1 MLFMNQV
8 EKLLSIFN
16 SSTGVNT
23 DTRSIQSGQLFVALK
38 GPNFNGNLFAK
49 QALETGAMHVV
60 IDENPE
66 LDLPAGSFTL
76 VENGLKA
83 LQTLAH
89 AYRKTLSCPVIAIG
103 GSNGKTTTK
112 ELITRV
118 LATKFKTFAT
128 PGNLNNH
135 IGVPLTLLKTP
146 FDTEMLIVEM
156 GANGLGE
163 IAELCEMAAP
173 DFGLITNI
181 GKDHLEGFGSIEGV
195 AAANSELFYYLF
207 KNGGKVFVNTLEP
220 HVARMASRFE
230 SAITYPQQQDFCQI
244 ELVVNGSFFLSYK
257 DEGGFEFETKLT
269 GQYNFANVA
278 TALCVGK
285 YFGVN
290 LSETHNAIANYE
302 PANNRSQI
310 VKTDR
315 NIIVSDAYNA
325 NPSSMEAAIANFV
338 TLKAAK
344 KALFLGDMLE
354 LGTQSE
360 VEHARLGELVSNPA
374 FDLIGL
380 VGKEMKFAAAK
391 SPNAIYFETPA
402 EALAWLKLNKL
413 IGFTL
418 LLKGSR
424 GLKMEQLIE
433 EL

>member
-1 MLFMNQV
+1 MNLS
-8 EKLLSIFN
+8 EPLLSIFQR
-16 SSTGVNT
+16 STGVNT
-23 DTRSIQSGQLFVALK
+23 DTRSIQQGQLFVALK

-49 QALETGAMHVV
+49 QALDSGAVHLLL
-60 IDENPE
+60 DEYPTC
-66 LDLPAGSFTL
+66 DLPEGCFSL

-83 LQTLAH
+83 LQDLAH
-89 AYRKTLSCPVIAIG
+89 AYRKTLSCQVIAIG

-112 ELITRV
+112 ELVTRV

-135 IGVPLTLLKTP
+135 IGVPLTLLRTP
-146 FDTEMLIVEM
+146 PDTEMLVVEM
-156 GANGLGE
+156 GANGPGE
-163 IAELCEMAAP
+163 IAELCDIAAP

-207 KNGGKVFVNTLEP
+207 KHGGKAFVNTLEQ
-220 HVARMASRFE
+220 HVARMSSRFE
-230 SAITYPQQQDFCQI
+230 SAITYPQAQDFCP
-244 ELVVNGSFFLSYK
+244 VTWVDNGSFFLSYK
-257 DEGGFEFETKLT
+257 DEHGQKVETKLT

-285 YFGVN
+285 YFGTE
-290 LSETHNAIANYE
+290 SDKMHAAIAHYQ

-310 VKTDR
+310 VETGR
-315 NIIVSDAYNA
+315 NTIISDAYNA

-338 TLKAAK
+338 TLRTEK

-360 VEHARLGELVSNPA
+360 VEHGRIGELTSNPA
-374 FDLIGL
+374 FDLVGL
-380 VGKEMKFAAAK
+380 VGKDMKFAADKNPKAL
-391 SPNAIYFETPA
+391 YFETPA
-402 EALAWLKLNKL
+402 KALVWLKLNKL
-413 IGFTL
+413 EGFTL